1 MMALRS
7 RGSGKDR
14 GKDPESPNAQGKSGS
29 MFSSLRRASL
39 SVSWCFRCRC
49 RSLAFTNLLR
59 SIGTSFSRRGS
70 SVEILPPVDKRRS
83 TRSVRLKGSS
93 SQRGSISPKKAESVL
108 MQPHL
113 EHTSLVLQQA
123 VYRRTDRMKNLSS
136 TWLAGGEKGELPE
149 ESSDDEFLEQSK
161 NKRKKGKAEVSETE
175 IADFITGLRRNM
187 KKPETQATACE
198 ELSQRLAGRKQEGI
212 ESIVVEEAANAALEA
227 AQEHPDDAQL
237 HGAVCPLLADLMT
250 FSKASGSLPTPIAAA
265 GAALTLQSYIR
276 FHDKLEAEE
285 RLLQVEQV
293 FKRIG
298 KELPVEDQLQ
308 IMNSVGDDLP
318 SFCAKMYKKAAGKK
332 FQQACSCNGANTAF
346 GHLAWLRGHKL
357 GADLM
362 PTWQVQK
369 LAVEEKKKTFVAKGP
384 PRVGGDVCQKEW
396 CYKGSFVNE
405 VRFLA
410 ESQKMHLCWVNMDA
424 ARKLFKK
431 DPSFEE
437 ANVFFCLWTVPADL
451 DGFQALVHHVV
462 AVATD
467 DKRYLWSYSFVQFLT
482 IVIEGYPYGQAH
494 LSPEDF
500 WQKYPKAQFPV
511 PGHYQKPPKS
521 EAMTMPVPVIVSRN
535 LRPTPT
541 LFRHSLLATGDRD
554 PPAPPPLPDRLPRP
568 IPYEITEPWMCIF
581 ASDMEKRDLG
591 KLLDIQ
597 RSQLALSQPA
607 EAHHVADDDEM
618 EADEQPEESEI
629 DDDEEVEPDSRQ
641 RSRQVPAE
649 PSKDPEGNER
659 EMDEQG
665 DDEEPEDDEEREDGG
680 DFDEDDD
687 GFGEEAEEEAKEEQA
702 EDLAV
707 APTRDEGLENE
718 SEFGE
723 AQQDPHVTQVGT
735 RQSARSARSSLAED
749 SEPRRASR
757 RQSKD

>member
-1 MMALRS
+1 MLSSFRLSSPLS

-39 SVSWCFRCRC
+39 
-49 RSLAFTNLLR
+49 

-332 FQQACSCNGANTAF
+332 FQQEEVVRRHRLRNTAF

-384 PRVGGDVCQKEW
+384 PRVGGDVWYKVWVPNSQKEW

-437 ANVFFCLWTVPADL
+437 
-451 DGFQALVHHVV
+451 ALVHHVV